1 MQPHEMH
8 EIDGA
13 DPQQNDRSGVSL
25 EKRPCAL
32 DVSRGKFQL
41 LAVLKVLGKEQS

>member
-25 EKRPCAL
+25 EITMRTRCQQREVPTSSG
-32 DVSRGKFQL
+32 VES
-41 LAVLKVLGKEQS
+41 LG